1 MCPMKILMVHDYYSI
16 RGGEDSCFE
25 RETALLERNN
35 VEVVGYSRRNTDDT
49 AGSLSWNSKLALG
62 IRTIWSH
69 SDYQALRQL
78 ISTEKPDLMH
88 VQNSFPLISPSAYYA
103 ARHEDIPVI
112 QTLHNYRLICPS
124 AVFMRENKVC
134 EDCARKTLPWP
145 AVVHACY
152 PHGRAAT
159 AVTSSMIAIHRLLK
173 TWRDVVDG
181 YIAQSEFMR
190 AKFIECGLPARK
202 VFLKSG
208 FVYPDP
214 GEAPGSGDYAIFVG
228 RLSPEKGVDV
238 LIKAWEQ
245 TRQPWPLK
253 IIGEGPLDASIRALA
268 SRIQGIEVLGRV
280 SGEELHY
287 LRRNARFQIVPSIWY
302 EGAPAVI
309 LEAFAIGLPIVA
321 SRIGSLATMID
332 HSRNG
337 LHFETGNA
345 ADLAAQ
351 VDRMFLRP
359 EELAWMRRNARQDF
373 LNKYTADESFTALM
387 DVYAKVIT
395 ANSGLGVQR
404 TVSSRG
410 LAG

>member
-1 MCPMKILMVHDYYSI
+1 MKILMVHDYYSI

-25 RETALLERNN
+25 REMALLERKN
-35 VEVVGYSRRNTDDT
+35 VEVIGYSRRNTDDT

-78 ISTEKPDLMH
+78 ICTQKPDLMH

-103 ARHEDIPVI
+103 AHHEDIPVI

-124 AVFMRENKVC
+124 AVFMRENKIC
-134 EDCARKTLPWP
+134 EDCAHKTFPWP
-145 AVVHACY
+145 AVFHSCY
-152 PHGRAAT
+152 SHGRAAT
-159 AVTSSMIAIHRLLK
+159 AVTSSMIAVHRALN

-190 AKFIECGLPARK
+190 SKFIECGLPARK
-202 VFLKSG
+202 VFLKAG

-214 GEAPGSGDYAIFVG
+214 GEAFGSGDYAIFVG
-228 RLSPEKGVDV
+228 RLAPEKGVDV
-238 LIKAWEQ
+238 LLKAWER
-245 TRQPWPLK
+245 TKQPWPLK
-253 IIGEGPLDASIRALA
+253 IIGEGPLDASIRASA
-268 SRIQGIEVLGRV
+268 SRIPGVEVLGRV
-280 SGEELHY
+280 SNEELDH

-332 HSRNG
+332 HSRTG
-337 LHFETGNA
+337 LHFEAGNA

-351 VDRMFLRP
+351 ADRMFLCP
-359 EELAWMRRNARQDF
+359 AELAWMRRNARTDF

-387 DVYAKVIT
+387 DVYAKVIS
-395 ANSGLGVQR
+395 ANSAAVLAR
-404 TVSSRG
+404 AASDSG

>member
-1 MCPMKILMVHDYYSI
+1 MKILMVHDYYSI

-25 RETALLERNN
+25 RETALLQRND
-35 VEVVGYSRRNTDDT
+35 VEVVTYSRRNTDDT
-49 AGSLSWNSKLALG
+49 AGSLSWNAKLALG

-69 SDYQALRQL
+69 SDYQALRRL
-78 ISTEKPDLMH
+78 IRTEKPDLMH

-103 ARHEDIPVI
+103 ARHEDVPVI

-124 AVFMRENKVC
+124 AVFMRENRIC
-134 EDCARKTLPWP
+134 EDCAHKTVPWP
-145 AVVHACY
+145 AVLHACY
-152 PHGRAAT
+152 SHGRAAT
-159 AVTSSMIAIHRLLK
+159 AVTSSMIAVHRALN

-238 LIKAWEQ
+238 LLKAWEQ
-245 TRQPWPLK
+245 TRRRWSLK
-253 IIGEGPLDASIRALA
+253 IVGEGPLEVSVRASA
-268 SRIQGIEVLGRV
+268 SRIPGVEVLGRV
-280 SGEELHY
+280 SSDELDH

-332 HSRNG
+332 HSRTG
-337 LHFETGNA
+337 LHFQPGDA

-351 VDRMFLRP
+351 ADRMFLCP
-359 EELAWMRRNARQDF
+359 EELAWMRRNARKDF
-373 LNKYTADESFTALM
+373 LNRYTADKSFTALI
-387 DVYAKVIT
+387 DVYEKVIS
-395 ANSGLGVQR
+395 ANSELAVA
-404 TVSSRG
+404 SAAANRG